1 MKKLIIIILLLLP
14 VDAIAQP
21 TIVFDSETY
30 DFGVVTG
37 DELLKHNFE
46 VRNVGSEEL
55 IIQRLEAP

>member
-14 VDAIAQP
+14 VNAIAQP

-37 DELLKHNFE
+37 DELLKHNFA